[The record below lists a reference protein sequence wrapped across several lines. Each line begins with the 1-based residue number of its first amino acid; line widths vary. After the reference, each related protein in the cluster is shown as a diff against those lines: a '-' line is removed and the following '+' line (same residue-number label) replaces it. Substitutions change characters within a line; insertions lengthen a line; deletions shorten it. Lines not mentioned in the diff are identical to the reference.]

1 MKFDVIA
8 KYDVVVIGSGISG
21 LLCALDLAKQNK
33 SVLII
38 SKEAITESSSQYAQG
53 GIAIPLSKFDSVES
67 HLKDTLVAGSGLCNE
82 SVAKEIINHA
92 AFALDEL
99 LSYGVKFDLSNENNI
114 HQTKE
119 GAHSAPRVCHA
130 GGDASGRYITK
141 ALIEKVCRDPRISIS
156 QGTFALNI
164 VVDEITNSFAVLLED
179 INKNKYVVFS
189 RDIVIATGGIGQIYD
204 KTSNPCVCTA
214 DGVAL
219 AYNLG
224 AQLQDVEMVQFHP
237 TVLLEKGDPLLITE
251 AIRGEGGKLKNVFG
265 EYFAFKYHEKGELA
279 PRDVLARAIL
289 HEMEIT
295 KSRYVYLDVNLFS
308 EEYFKNRFPTIYHSC
323 IQRKINLF
331 NTGIPVAPAAHYFI
345 GGIKCNISGVT
356 SVPGLWAVGEVAS
369 NGFHGA
375 NRLASNSLLECAV
388 VPTFLVKELLEK
400 RQNII
405 LPDYSTFE
413 INVDKQIYDEEEV
426 NCYRKELQYKNSQNL
441 GLVRSALTL
450 KEHLDWLLGLTE
462 KFNVSLPTVD
472 YQAQE
477 LRNMLLISLLICQ
490 AALERKHSLG
500 VHFRQ
505 DFQKTPIEF
514 KHSVFRA
521 NKQLSW
527 EVESPKRELIPILD

>member
-8 KYDVVVIGSGISG
+8 KYDVIVIGSGISG

-33 SVLII
+33 SVFII

-53 GIAIPLSKFDSVES
+53 GIAIPLNKFDSVES
-67 HLKDTLVAGSGLCNE
+67 HLNDTLVAGGGLCNE

-92 AFALDEL
+92 AFALDKL
-99 LSYGVKFDLSNENNI
+99 LSYGVKFDLNKENNI

-119 GAHSAPRVCHA
+119 GAHSAARVCHV

-141 ALIEKVCRDPRISIS
+141 ALIEKVCRDPRIFIS

-164 VVDEITNSFAVLLED
+164 VVDEVTNSFAVLLED
-179 INKNKYVVFS
+179 VNRNKYIVFS
-189 RDIVIATGGIGQIYD
+189 SDVIIASGGIGQIYD
-204 KTSNPCVCTA
+204 KTSNPRVCTA

-265 EYFAFKYHEKGELA
+265 EYFAFKYHELGELA

-289 HEMEIT
+289 QEMEAT
-295 KSRYVYLDVNLFS
+295 KSRYVYLDVNILN
-308 EEYFKNRFPTIYHSC
+308 EEYFKNRFPTIYQGC

-356 SVPGLWAVGEVAS
+356 SVPGLWSVGEVAS

-375 NRLASNSLLECAV
+375 NRLASNSLLECVV

-405 LPDYSTFE
+405 LPDYNTFE
-413 INVDKQIYDEEEV
+413 INVDEQIYDEEKI
-426 NCYRKELQYKNSQNL
+426 NYYIKELQYKNSQSL
-441 GLVRSALTL
+441 GPVRSALTL
-450 KEHLDWLLGLTE
+450 KEHLDWLVRLTE
-462 KFNVSLPTVD
+462 KFNVNLPTVD
-472 YQAQE
+472 CQAQE
-477 LRNMLLISLLICQ
+477 LKNMLIISLFICQ

-505 DFQKTPIEF
+505 DFQKTPIEV
-514 KHSVFRA
+514 KHSIFRT
-521 NKQLSW
+521 NRQLSW
-527 EVESPKRELIPILD
+527 ELESPKRELISILD